1 MPPLGMEDVEIAYI
15 IVIDKDGNFKRI
27 ESTKNENG
35 NYAKF
40 LVAKNV
46 DRSSDVKPNI
56 LYDNAEYVLGLSK
69 TQMRKTALTNDTK
82 PLFKKSIV

>member
-1 MPPLGMEDVEIAYI
+1 MILKALYDYYYAVKGMPPLGMEDVEIAYI

-46 DRSSDVKPNI
+46 DRSSDV
-56 LYDNAEYVLGLSK
+56 
-69 TQMRKTALTNDTK
+69 
-82 PLFKKSIV
+82 